1 MGADCNSKNEALQF
15 VEALRPYIR
24 DIIGSDTKSA
34 IRTAPAVVISADNDA
49 HMAVVRQIYSDA
61 NMNLRN
67 CTGKSLAADD
77 NVIVM
82 WFGSQTNAW
91 IGIKNDG
98 LPWNIPSGGGG
109 SGYTKYLGVTT
120 TALTDGASTNPIL
133 INGAYVTAEM
143 GDITTYQSKEFI
155 FNGSVWQEFGDLSG
169 LGELAFKDS
178 ATATYTPA
186 GTVSAPTISVSTS
199 GSTTTIKNPTS
210 VTVAKTVV
218 TATPTQ
224 ADPSNNL
231 SYWSYDS
238 DTETLTLNK
247 IGYTTGASITTSNV
261 TVKNGDASYTASNP
275 TFSGTQATI
284 TAS

>member
-1 MGADCNSKNEALQF
+1 M
-15 VEALRPYIR
+15 
-24 DIIGSDTKSA
+24 
-34 IRTAPAVVISADNDA
+34 
-49 HMAVVRQIYSDA
+49 
-61 NMNLRN
+61 
-67 CTGKSLAADD
+67 
-77 NVIVM
+77 
-82 WFGSQTNAW
+82 
-91 IGIKNDG
+91 
-98 LPWNIPSGGGG
+98 
-109 SGYTKYLGVTT
+109 
-120 TALTDGASTNPIL
+120 
-133 INGAYVTAEM
+133 INGAYVTAES
-143 GDITTYQSKEFI
+143 GDITTYQNKEFI